1 MVMLHG
7 LGDSVDGWRWFPEA
21 MNLPWL
27 NYLLVNAPD
36 DYYGGYSWFDLD
48 NMVPGV
54 QRSRKLLFDLLD
66 DLRAR
71 GFPAE
76 QITFGGFS
84 QGSLMAIE
92 AGLHYPH
99 RLAGIVGIS
108 GWIFEPEKLVQELSS
123 IARQQRLL
131 LTHGTS
137 DPMIPIDK
145 VRPQIP
151 LLKAAGLHLEWHE
164 FMKAHTVAGEE
175 EISSS
180 AISCA
185 PVTSNGVMEQWSDGM
200 SLSTSILQHSNNPFS
215 VLPHTFTSR
224 LAPGIQICSGRGSPV
239 ASIARSTMS
248 RIWANHQPARAMRP
262 SRRAALAPR
271 HWLSGL
277 KPSSS

>member
-1 MVMLHG
+1 MVVLHG
-7 LGDSVDGWRWFPEA
+7 LGDSVDGWRWFPEV

-66 DLRAR
+66 DLRAK

-84 QGSLMAIE
+84 QGCLMAIE
-92 AGLHYPH
+92 TGLHYPH

-108 GWIFEPEKLVQELSS
+108 GWIFELEKLVRELSPV
-123 IARQQRLL
+123 ARRQRLL
-131 LTHGTS
+131 MTHGTS
-137 DPMIPIDK
+137 DPMVPIDK

-151 LLKAAGLHLEWHE
+151 LLKAAGLNLEWHE

-175 EISSS
+175 EI
-180 AISCA
+180 AVIRNF
-185 PVTSNGVMEQWSDGM
+185 V
-200 SLSTSILQHSNNPFS
+200 
-215 VLPHTFTSR
+215 
-224 LAPGIQICSGRGSPV
+224 
-239 ASIARSTMS
+239 
-248 RIWANHQPARAMRP
+248 RAGYP
-262 SRRAALAPR
+262 SE
-271 HWLSGL
+271 
-277 KPSSS
+277 